1 FGEAADS
8 QSARHH
14 DPHPEEAAQR
24 HQPHPEECRDWHQP
38 HPEERPQAASRRMGT
53 STAPVAHPS
62 RRPLRGLLRMR
73 LLVPLRGLLRMRV
86 VLACALAVGGFA
98 AEAAVMAAEPIPSP
112 KPIFFATGSTSGTAG
127 GRVMRG
133 ERSLFSVKGTAGQN
147 MTVTL
152 TTPDGNA
159 VFQLYEPGTTIGRD
173 NDGLLE
179 FHGQTLHGA
188 G

>member
-1 FGEAADS
+1 
-8 QSARHH
+8 
-14 DPHPEEAAQR
+14 
-24 HQPHPEECRDWHQP
+24 
-38 HPEERPQAASRRMGT
+38 M
-53 STAPVAHPS
+53 
-62 RRPLRGLLRMR
+62 PLRGF
-73 LLVPLRGLLRMRV
+73 LRMRV
-86 VLACALAVGGFA
+86 VVACALAVGGFA

-133 ERSLFSVKGTAGQN
+133 ERSLFSVKGTAGQS

-179 FHGQTLHGA
+179 FHGQALHGA
-188 G
+188 ADGEDATRWQGRLPKSGTYLIVVGSTRGNARFSMDVKIE